1 MQYNYLFKIVIIGD
15 SNVGKSCLLIRF
27 ADDCFTENYITT
39 IGVDFRFR
47 TLNIGEKNVKLQI
60 WDTAG
65 QERYRTIT
73 NAYYRGADA
82 IVLVADSTDMKSFE
96 DIPDWLTEVS
106 KYVPED
112 TYKILL
118 INKSDVSDEEKVITE
133 EHMKKFQ
140 EELGIIAIETSAKT
154 GHNVDEAFI
163 NITKHL
169 LEKKTE
175 EGGTDPGAATGSMLS
190 MESLKEKYENTCCG
204 G

>member
-15 SNVGKSCLLIRF
+15 SNVGKSCLLVRF

-47 TLNIGEKNVKLQI
+47 TLNIGNNNVKLQI

-82 IVLVADSTDMKSFE
+82 IVLVADSTDMKSFQN
-96 DIPDWLTEVS
+96 IPDWVTEVS

-118 INKSDVSDEEKVITE
+118 INKADVEDEEKVITKE
-133 EHMKKFQ
+133 IINKFQ
-140 EELGIIAIETSAKT
+140 EDLGIVAIETSAKT
-154 GHNVDEAFI
+154 GLNVDEAFI
-163 NITKHL
+163 QITKHL

-175 EGGTDPGAATGSMLS
+175 EGGNLVNGSSAGSMLS
-190 MESLKEKYENTCCG
+190 MNSIKEKYENS
-204 G
+204 

>member
-1 MQYNYLFKIVIIGD
+1 M
-15 SNVGKSCLLIRF
+15 LIRF

-47 TLNIGEKNVKLQI
+47 TLNIGKNNVKLQI

-96 DIPDWLTEVS
+96 NIPDWLSEVS

-118 INKSDVSDEEKVITE
+118 INKSDVEDEEKVITE
-133 EHMKKFQ
+133 ENMKKFQ
-140 EELGIIAIETSAKT
+140 EETGIIVIGTSAKT
-154 GHNVDEAFI
+154 GMNVDEAFI
-163 NITKHL
+163 QITKHL
-169 LEKKTE
+169 LQKKTE
-175 EGGTDPGAATGSMLS
+175 EGGNDQNGANTGSMLS
-190 MESLKEKYENTCCG
+190 LDSIKEKYENT
-204 G
+204 

>member
-15 SNVGKSCLLIRF
+15 SNVGKSCLLVRF

-47 TLNIGEKNVKLQI
+47 TLNIGNNNVKLQI

-82 IVLVADSTDMKSFE
+82 IVLVADSTDMKSFQN
-96 DIPDWLTEVS
+96 IPDWVTEVS

-118 INKSDVSDEEKVITE
+118 INKADVEDEEKVITKE
-133 EHMKKFQ
+133 MIKKFQ
-140 EELGIIAIETSAKT
+140 EDLGIVAIETSAKT
-154 GHNVDEAFI
+154 GLNVDEAFI
-163 NITKHL
+163 QITKHL

-175 EGGTDPGAATGSMLS
+175 EGGNLVNGPSAGSMLS
-190 MESLKEKYENTCCG
+190 INSIKEKYENS
-204 G
+204 

>member
-15 SNVGKSCLLIRF
+15 SNVGKSCLLVRF

-47 TLNIGEKNVKLQI
+47 TLNIGNNNVKLQI

-82 IVLVADSTDMKSFE
+82 IVLVADSTDMKSFQN
-96 DIPDWLTEVS
+96 IPDWVTEVS

-118 INKSDVSDEEKVITE
+118 INKADVEDEEKVITKE
-133 EHMKKFQ
+133 IIKKFQ
-140 EELGIIAIETSAKT
+140 EDLGIVAIETSAKT
-154 GHNVDEAFI
+154 GLNVDEAFI
-163 NITKHL
+163 QITKHL

-175 EGGTDPGAATGSMLS
+175 EGGNLADGPSAGSMLS
-190 MESLKEKYENTCCG
+190 MNSIKEKYENS
-204 G
+204 

>member
-47 TLNIGEKNVKLQI
+47 TLNIGKNNVKLQI

-112 TYKILL
+112 TFKILL
-118 INKSDVSDEEKVITE
+118 INKADVSDDEKVITE
-133 EHMKKFQ
+133 EITKKFH
-140 EELGIIAIETSAKT
+140 EETGIFVIETSAKT
-154 GHNVDEAFI
+154 GMNVDEAFI
-163 NITKHL
+163 QITKEL
-169 LEKKTE
+169 LKKKTE
-175 EGGTDPGAATGSMLS
+175 EGATARGKVGAGSMLS
-190 MESLKEKYENTCCG
+190 LEAIKEKYENT
-204 G
+204 